1 MTDRE
6 RLQQRVVALV
16 ARALRATDPVQER
29 ILINQSAGAF
39 IELLRMPPD
48 GRPLN

>member
-6 RLQQRVVALV
+6 RQEQRVVALV

-29 ILINQSAGAF
+29 ILINQSADAF